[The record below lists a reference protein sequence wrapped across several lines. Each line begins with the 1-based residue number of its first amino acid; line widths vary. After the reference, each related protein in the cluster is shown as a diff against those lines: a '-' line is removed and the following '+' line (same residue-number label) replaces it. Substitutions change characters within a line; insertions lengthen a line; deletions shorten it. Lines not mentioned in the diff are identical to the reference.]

1 VQALIFGVLLKLFQS
16 KPVQDKLAEWKTEF
30 FDWVKAI
37 IKDELTTWIP
47 IFVKTIVASVAQS
60 AGQFVVN
67 TEDKITDIIP
77 GDVDDKILDP
87 IVTNTLDRLGDLIGI
102 KLR

>member
-1 VQALIFGVLLKLFQS
+1 MQAIMFAVLLKLFQS
-16 KPVQDKLAEWKTEF
+16 KPVQDKLAEWKT
-30 FDWVKAI
+30 DI
-37 IKDELTTWIP
+37 IAFIRAELTAWIP
-47 IFVKTIVASVAQS
+47 IFVKTIVTSVAQS
-60 AGQFVVN
+60 AGQLVVN

-77 GDVDDKILDP
+77 GDLDDKVLDP

>member
-1 VQALIFGVLLKLFQS
+1 MQAFLLSVLIQLFKS
-16 KPVQDKLAEWKTEF
+16 KAVQDKLAELKADLFAWLKSTIENELKT
-30 FDWVKAI
+30 WV
-37 IKDELTTWIP
+37 P

-77 GDVDDKILDP
+77 GQIDDQVLDP
-87 IVTNTLDRLGDLIGI
+87 IVTNTLDKLGDLIGI
-102 KLR
+102 KLH

>member
-1 VQALIFGVLLKLFQS
+1 VQALIFAVLLKLFQS

-30 FDWVKAI
+30 FDWVKNI
-37 IKDELTTWIP
+37 IHEELTTWLP

-60 AGQFVVN
+60 AGQLFVN
-67 TEDKITDIIP
+67 TTDKVTDIIP
-77 GDVDDKILDP
+77 GKLDDDIVDKFAGDVLDQ
-87 IVTNTLDRLGDLIGI
+87 LGGLIGI

>member
-1 VQALIFGVLLKLFQS
+1 
-16 KPVQDKLAEWKTEF
+16 
-30 FDWVKAI
+30 
-37 IKDELTTWIP
+37 
-47 IFVKTIVASVAQS
+47 VKTIVASIAQS

-77 GDVDDKILDP
+77 GDIDDKILDP

>member
-1 VQALIFGVLLKLFQS
+1 VQALIFGVLLKLYQS
-16 KPVQDKLAEWKTEF
+16 KPVQEKLDKWKIEF

-47 IFVKTIVASVAQS
+47 VFVKTIVASVAQS

>member
-1 VQALIFGVLLKLFQS
+1 M
-16 KPVQDKLAEWKTEF
+16 ETEF
-30 FDWVKAI
+30 FDWVKTT

-47 IFVKTIVASVAQS
+47 IFVKTIVASIAQS

-77 GDVDDKILDP
+77 GDIDDKILDP